1 MSTPSIRRVSYAE
14 ILGAAN
20 APRLIAEYA
29 AECSV
34 PDYDPQAET
43 YAALERAGTL
53 QCFGA
58 YVETDLVG
66 FVSVLTT
73 RMPHNGKRVAT
84 VESLFVDRASRGS
97 GAANALLRVVEDYA
111 SERECVAITRTAR
124 IASRLD
130 TVLSHRPNCLLT
142 HRVYTTW
149 L

>member
-14 ILGAAN
+14 ILGADN

-34 PDYDPQAET
+34 PDYNPQAET
-43 YAALERAGTL
+43 YAALERAGAL

-58 YVETDLVG
+58 YVRDDLVG
-66 FVSVLTT
+66 FVSVLTA
-73 RMPHNGKRVAT
+73 RMPHNGKRVAS
-84 VESLFVDRASRGS
+84 VESLFVDRTCRGS
-97 GAANALLRVVEDYA
+97 GAGNCLLLAAEQYA
-111 SERECVAITRTAR
+111 SETDCVAITRTAR